1 MKEKLK
7 QSRAKIRWEQE
18 YSSLY
23 IKETYSNLRSISIS
37 IKIVFESAVLALPV
51 EKEYSRTLTPND
63 RLFLHYDC
71 LNPGCTGHG
80 FDLTNILRASIERK
94 QCIQGTLFCDGKE
107 DWKYL
112 RASGCSCM
120 TKLFYKI
127 DPEFI

>member
-1 MKEKLK
+1 MKNKLK
-7 QSRAKIRWEQE
+7 ENRFKIRWEE
-18 YSSLY
+18 ECSSSY
-23 IKETYSNLRSISIS
+23 IKDVYSNVRSISVTVR
-37 IKIVFESAVLALPV
+37 IVFESAVLARPV
-51 EKEYSRTLTPND
+51 EKEYLRTLTPND

-80 FDLTNILRASIERK
+80 FYLTNILRASIERK